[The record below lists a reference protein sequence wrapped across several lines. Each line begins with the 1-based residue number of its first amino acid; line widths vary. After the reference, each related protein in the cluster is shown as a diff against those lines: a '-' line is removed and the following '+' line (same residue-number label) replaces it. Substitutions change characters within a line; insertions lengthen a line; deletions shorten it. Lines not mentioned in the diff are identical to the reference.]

1 MSVKGTDNPSC
12 YSIANER
19 PIYTSFILVFIDV
32 PCNHAL
38 SQHKCCWPGG
48 PRYTRQLRWGM
59 KKKAVFWMMEIFLC
73 EYMESSSNIFQ

>member
-59 KKKAVFWMMEIFLC
+59 P
-73 EYMESSSNIFQ
+73 SRNINVAGRAALVTLANYVGV